1 MKLLIDAT
9 IRYEALSFMDGYSG
23 NNQIRMHPNDA
34 EMTAF
39 RSPKGI
45 FCYQVMPFGL
55 KNVEAAYQ
63 RVITVIFKKMLGD
76 IIECYVNDL
85 VIKSRR
91 RDDHLEHLKTVFD
104 KLRQHQLKMNPLK
117 CAFGVTSSKF
127 LGFVVRHRGIEVE
140 PAKMKA
146 IIK

>member
-1 MKLLIDAT
+1 
-9 IRYEALSFMDGYSG
+9 
-23 NNQIRMHPNDA
+23 
-34 EMTAF
+34 
-39 RSPKGI
+39 
-45 FCYQVMPFGL
+45 MPFGL